1 MELLIMSCHP
11 DRAAKMKGKVRT
23 IPFRRNTLQG
33 LRKVNTVYSLISLN
47 TRLALTERIE
57 RLITRVQAIYTG
69 KHDARKDNER
79 IEK

>member
-33 LRKVNTVYSLISLN
+33 LRKVNTLYSLN